1 MKAALDRVLDAAAN
15 RLDLALAA
23 VWLLVGVLLLAELLL
38 R

>member
-23 VWLLVGVLLLAELLL
+23 VWLLAGLLLLVEALK
-38 R
+38 